1 MKMSENNVLHTVPV
15 VYHEVSDLNP
25 TVQLLRSCGAG
36 AALFLAGAG
45 AAQTVRL
52 QLHLLVNFQNWS
64 TIEIRLTVLPKF
76 IFLTSLFFNMP

>member
-36 AALFLAGAG
+36 AALFFSWSRSRSNS
-45 AAQTVRL
+45 AAPASPVGKL
-52 QLHLLVNFQNWS
+52 SKLVNY
-64 TIEIRLTVLPKF
+64 
-76 IFLTSLFFNMP
+76 